1 MLFDSKLYILINV
14 MFTNLGSHYAS
25 LDKISLL
32 SPSLG
37 SRLGSPLLLLDVVAL
52 SFAKA
57 IP

>member
-1 MLFDSKLYILINV
+1 
-14 MFTNLGSHYAS
+14 
-25 LDKISLL
+25 LL